1 MEELNKNFVI
11 MFSLLQLHTAAVTY
25 RSFHHPIS
33 QPGHKLSGCNHGGA
47 GSNADY
53 TLKHGKLGSESDWM
67 DPLFMLPP
75 LSRSEMDGSGVK
87 KQATETNNSLS
98 GGQGG
103 EKKKLF
109 HAFRGES
116 SNFKILNMLLI
127 NGAVAMDGRWQK
139 SDNNVSN
146 KGGSDGNAV
155 AAGSGLPARGL
166 INEGPTIQG
175 WFYSRPCSSPP
186 SASKVDYS
194 STNSLNINQTGDT
207 ISPRNVLSP
216 RPKWESKN
224 MGET

>member
-1 MEELNKNFVI
+1 MEALNKIFVFV
-11 MFSLLQLHTAAVTY
+11 FSLLQCHTAAVTY

-47 GSNADY
+47 GSNYRLYVEARQIR
-53 TLKHGKLGSESDWM
+53 LRVWLIGS
-67 DPLFMLPP
+67 PLHPPP
-75 LSRSEMDGSGVK
+75 LSRSEMDGTGVK
-87 KQATETNNSLS
+87 KQATETNNSPS
-98 GGQGG
+98 GGG
-103 EKKKLF
+103 LL

-116 SNFKILNMLLI
+116 SNFKILNMFLI

-139 SDNNVSN
+139 SDNNISN

>member
-1 MEELNKNFVI
+1 
-11 MFSLLQLHTAAVTY
+11 
-25 RSFHHPIS
+25 
-33 QPGHKLSGCNHGGA
+33 
-47 GSNADY
+47 
-53 TLKHGKLGSESDWM
+53 M
-67 DPLFMLPP
+67 DPLFILP
-75 LSRSEMDGSGVK
+75 RCHGVEMDGSGVK
-87 KQATETNNSLS
+87 KQATETNNSPS
-98 GGQGG
+98 GG
-103 EKKKLF
+103 KKKNCSTR
-109 HAFRGES
+109 FRGES
-116 SNFKILNMLLI
+116 SNFRILNMPLI

-146 KGGSDGNAV
+146 KGGCDGNAV

-207 ISPRNVLSP
+207 ISPRNVPSP

>member
-1 MEELNKNFVI
+1 MEALNKIFVFV
-11 MFSLLQLHTAAVTY
+11 FSLLQRHTAAVTY

-53 TLKHGKLGSESDWM
+53 TLKHGKLGSESDWL
-67 DPLFMLPP
+67 DPLFILPRCP
-75 LSRSEMDGSGVK
+75 GVK
-87 KQATETNNSLS
+87 WMELELKDKQPRQITARW
-98 GGQGG
+98 GGG
-103 EKKKLF
+103 EKRLL

-127 NGAVAMDGRWQK
+127 NGVVAMDGGWQK
-139 SDNNVSN
+139 SDNNISN